1 MAKTDKSNE
10 AWKEL
15 FNKYDILN
23 DVKEKGYFEIKAS
36 QIKEFREPRLMA
48 KWDSYESLPSILK
61 KNNINILPISRG
73 SYILSDFKLYQDLQ
87 NSFLTSTKMRKVK
100 IPNLESVDVRN
111 ITSESNAINI
121 LLLSDILDNFLNEKD
136 NVSTFNGRMGTG
148 KFKFNV
154 DRINRDPLEVE
165 VDKAQCEIDGGMENK
180 NSVVIMEAKNIINN
194 DFHIRQL
201 YYPYRLWRER
211 VNKPIRLVF
220 SVYSNQI
227 YRLQEYIFKDIN
239 NYSSIQLVKENYYS
253 LEDTEISMEDIFEIY
268 KSTKVETDDN
278 MNYKSKDEAPFIQ
291 ADSFERVISLLE
303 ALYKEDLT
311 TIEISDVMEFNI
323 RQSDY
328 YYNAGKYLGIFE
340 KYTDFEDADEDGNKL
355 IKIRLTKLGKEIVGK
370 SYKNRQLS
378 LVKLMF
384 KHKIFSELFFE
395 LYSTGRTPQ
404 KPSIQE
410 KMRKYNVCNDAV
422 VGRRSSSVM
431 GWLSWIYSLLNIEE
445 I

>member
-1 MAKTDKSNE
+1 MIKTDKSNE

-15 FNKYDILN
+15 FNKYDIVKN
-23 DVKEKGYFEIKAS
+23 VKEKGYFKIKAS

-48 KWDSYESLPSILK
+48 KWDSYDSLPSILK
-61 KNNINILPISRG
+61 DKNINILPITRG
-73 SYILSDFKLYQDLQ
+73 SYILSDFKLYQSVK
-87 NSFLTSTKMRKVK
+87 NSFTTSTKMHKVK
-100 IPNLESVDVRN
+100 IPKLESVDVRN
-111 ITSESNAINI
+111 ITSESNAINV
-121 LLLSDILDNFLNEKD
+121 LLLSNILDKFLNED
-136 NVSTFNGRMGTG
+136 GNVSTFNGRMGTG

-154 DRINRDPLEVE
+154 DRKNRGPLEVE

-180 NSVVIMEAKNIINN
+180 NSVVIMEAKNVVNN
-194 DFHIRQL
+194 DFHIRRL

-227 YRLQEYIFKDIN
+227 YRLQEYVFTDIN

-253 LEDTEISMEDIFEIY
+253 LEDTEISIGEIFEIY

-278 MNYKSKDEAPFIQ
+278 MISNSKDSTPFIQ

-303 ALYKEDLT
+303 VLYKEDLT
-311 TIEISDVMEFNI
+311 TEEIAGVMEFKT

-340 KYTDFEDADEDGNKL
+340 KYIDTEDTDAEGKNLK
-355 IKIRLTKLGKEIVGK
+355 KVRLTKLGKIIVKK
-370 SYKNRQLS
+370 SYKDRQLA

-395 LYSTGRTPQ
+395 LYSTGKIPI
-404 KPSIQE
+404 KDSIQE
-410 KMRKYNVCNDAV
+410 KMRKYNVCSERVID
-422 VGRRSSSVM
+422 RRSSSVV
-431 GWLSWIYSLLNIEE
+431 GWLSWICSLTNIEE

>member
-1 MAKTDKSNE
+1 MAKTDKSNN

-15 FNKYDILN
+15 FNKYDIVN
-23 DVKEKGYFEIKAS
+23 KINEKGYFEIKAS

-73 SYILSDFKLYQDLQ
+73 SYILSDFKLYQDLK
-87 NSFLTSTKMRKVK
+87 NSFTSNTKMRKVK
-100 IPNLESVDVRN
+100 IPKLESIDVRN
-111 ITSESNAINI
+111 ITSGSNAINV
-121 LLLSDILDNFLNEKD
+121 LLLSDILDNFLNEED

-154 DRINRDPLEVE
+154 DRVSRDPLEVE

-180 NSVVIMEAKNIINN
+180 NSVVIMEAKNVVNN

-227 YRLQEYIFKDIN
+227 YRLQEYVFTDIN

-253 LEDTEISMEDIFEIY
+253 LEDTEISMEDIYKIY

-278 MNYKSKDEAPFIQ
+278 IAYKSKDDAPFIQ

-303 ALYKEDLT
+303 ALCKEDLT
-311 TIEISDVMEFNI
+311 TVEIADVMEFNI

-340 KYTDFEDADEDGNKL
+340 KYTDFEEADEDGNKL
-355 IKIRLTKLGKEIVGK
+355 IKVRLTKLGKIIARK
-370 SYKNRQLS
+370 SYKERQLA
-378 LVKLMF
+378 LVEQMF

-395 LYSTGRTPQ
+395 LYSTGEIPTKER
-404 KPSIQE
+404 IQE
-410 KMRKYNVCNDAV
+410 KMRNHNVCSERV
-422 VGRRSSSVM
+422 VDRRSGSVM

>member
-10 AWKEL
+10 AWAKL
-15 FNKYDILN
+15 FDKYDIIN
-23 DVKEKGYFEIKAS
+23 NIKENGYFEIKAS

-61 KNNINILPISRG
+61 KNNVNILPISRG
-73 SYILSDFKLYQDLQ
+73 SYILSDFKLYQGLK
-87 NSFLTSTKMRKVK
+87 NSFTTSTKMRKV
-100 IPNLESVDVRN
+100 IVPELESVDVRN
-111 ITSESNAINI
+111 ITSESNAINV
-121 LLLSDILDNFLNEKD
+121 LLLSDILDNFLNEVD

-148 KFKFNV
+148 RFKFKV
-154 DRINRDPLEVE
+154 DRVNRDPLEVE

-180 NSVVIMEAKNIINN
+180 NSVVIMEAKNVVNN

-201 YYPYRLWRER
+201 YYPYRLWRSR

-227 YRLQEYIFKDIN
+227 FRLQEYIFTDIN

-253 LEDTEISMEDIFEIY
+253 LEDTEISIEDLFEVY
-268 KSTKVETDDN
+268 KSTKVETDDD
-278 MNYKSKDEAPFIQ
+278 MKHKLQDDAPFIQ

-303 ALYKEDLT
+303 ALNKDDLT
-311 TIEISDVMEFNI
+311 TSEIAEVMEFNI

-340 KYTDFEDADEDGNKL
+340 KYTDSEDTDEDGNKL
-355 IKIRLTKLGKEIVGK
+355 IKIRLTKLGKSIVKK
-370 SYKNRQLS
+370 SYKDRQIS
-378 LVKLMF
+378 LVELMF

-395 LYSTGRTPQ
+395 LYSTGKIPSKQ
-404 KPSIQE
+404 KIQE
-410 KMRKYNVCNDAV
+410 KMRKYNVCNEGV
-422 VGRRSSSVM
+422 VVRRSGSVM
-431 GWLSWIYSLLNIEE
+431 GWLNWIYSLLNIEE

>member
-1 MAKTDKSNE
+1 MVKTDKSNE

-23 DVKEKGYFEIKAS
+23 NVKKNGYFEIKAS

-48 KWDSYESLPSILK
+48 KWDSYESLPSIFK
-61 KNNINILPISRG
+61 KNKINILPISRG
-73 SYILSDFKLYQDLQ
+73 SYILSDFKLYQALE
-87 NSFLTSTKMRKVK
+87 NSFTTNTKMCKVK
-100 IPNLESVDVRN
+100 LPKLESVDIRN
-111 ITSESNAINI
+111 ITSESNAINV
-121 LLLSDILDNFLNEKD
+121 LLLSDILDNFLNEEG

-148 KFKFNV
+148 EFKFKV
-154 DRINRDPLEVE
+154 DRVNRDPFEVE

-180 NSVVIMEAKNIINN
+180 NSVVIMEAKNVVNN

-201 YYPYRLWRER
+201 YYPYRLWRNR

-227 YRLQEYIFKDIN
+227 FRLQEYTFTDTN
-239 NYSSIQLVKENYYS
+239 NYSSIKLIKENYYS
-253 LEDTEISMEDIFEIY
+253 LEDTEITMEDLFKVY
-268 KSTKVETDDN
+268 KSTRVETDDN
-278 MNYKSKDEAPFIQ
+278 TNHQSKDDAPFIQ

-311 TIEISDVMEFNI
+311 TVQIAEVMEFDI

-340 KYTDFEDADEDGNKL
+340 KYTDYEDSDEDGNTL
-355 IKIRLTKLGKEIVGK
+355 IKVRLTKLGKDISK
-370 SYKNRQLS
+370 KTYKDRQLA
-378 LVKLMF
+378 LVQLML

-395 LYSTGRTPQ
+395 LYSTG
-404 KPSIQE
+404 KLPSKDNIQA
-410 KMRKYNVCNDAV
+410 KMRKYNVCKEGV
-422 VGRRSSSVM
+422 VVRRSSSVQ
-431 GWLSWIYSLLNIEE
+431 GWLNWIISLLNIEE
-445 I
+445 V

>member
-23 DVKEKGYFEIKAS
+23 NVKEKGYFEIKAS

-395 LYSTGRTPQ
+395 LYSTSRTPQ